1 MNLRRPVSVPGVD
14 KRKKGEI
21 FKLLLPPLSFDA
33 PLFYYCAPI
42 YIWIYI
48 LYTSRNS
55 GEFEMVQQCMV
66 GEECLLPMKLNR
78 PSIDWY
84 MAYKCRNNIRVSH
97 HLKRGCHTTHTYT
110 YEELLGNKITQKLL
124 PGENNNRRDAGDCVP
139 IPSREKREHY
149 TTKSI

>member
-1 MNLRRPVSVPGVD
+1 LNKVDTSAAAAAAQFRSYVDEFTPSGLRARCRQ
-14 KRKKGEI
+14 KKKGEI

-66 GEECLLPMKLNR
+66 GKECLLPMKLNR
-78 PSIDWY
+78 PYIDWY

-97 HLKRGCHTTHTYT
+97 HLKRGCHATHTHT

-124 PGENNNRRDAGDCVP
+124 PGE
-139 IPSREKREHY
+139 KQ
-149 TTKSI
+149 

>member
-1 MNLRRPVSVPGVD
+1 MNKVDTLLQQQQRSIRSYVDEFTPSGLRARCRQ
-14 KRKKGEI
+14 KKKKGEI

-48 LYTSRNS
+48 PYTSRNS

-84 MAYKCRNNIRVSH
+84 MAYKCRNNIRASQH
-97 HLKRGCHTTHTYT
+97 HLKRAAIPHTHIHMRSCW
-110 YEELLGNKITQKLL
+110 E
-124 PGENNNRRDAGDCVP
+124 
-139 IPSREKREHY
+139 
-149 TTKSI
+149 TK